1 MMTLDYARFCKNRLE
16 VIFSAL
22 TIYFALIKIYFALT
36 IYFALYLHINCFKES
51 IFFLIDILDEPESY
65 GL

>member
-16 VIFSAL
+16 IIFSAL
-22 TIYFALIKIYFALT
+22 TIYFALIKNEL
-36 IYFALYLHINCFKES
+36 LYLHINCFKES